1 MTVPVSW
8 PRRALLE
15 ACGAALLPRL
25 ARAQVVVVPGV
36 VYAVGEKFDGS
47 FNEAALRGHER
58 FQALTGQPFYEY
70 LPTQLTEF
78 PRALEA
84 LIRRGATDV
93 TAVGF
98 YWAQPLAETAP
109 SYPEVRF
116 NLIDAVAEAPNV
128 RSITFRAYEGA
139 YLTGVIAALTSRTGK
154 IGFIVAMDIPLL
166 REFVDGFRDGAQ
178 ATRPETE
185 VVVSVVGTTPA
196 AFNDPTAAAE
206 LARAQFAQGVD
217 VVFAGAGASNLG
229 IFDAARQ
236 AGRFAIG
243 VDSNQNP
250 LAPGTILTS
259 MLKRVD
265 VAVLSALEDARAGRW
280 TPGHRSLGL
289 AEDAVGWSLDEHNET
304 LVPPPVRDA
313 AEAARQR
320 LIAAAPRR

>member
-1 MTVPVSW
+1 MPVRRLPRRAALAGLAGSLAMSW
-8 PRRALLE
+8 PR
-15 ACGAALLPRL
+15 
-25 ARAQVVVVPGV
+25 AQPAVVPGV
-36 VYAVGEKFDGS
+36 IYAVGEKFDGS

-58 FQALTGQPFYEY
+58 FQAETGRPFYEY
-70 LPTQLTEF
+70 LPTQLAEF
-78 PRALEA
+78 PRAVEA

-109 SYPEVRF
+109 RHPALRF
-116 NLIDAVAEAPNV
+116 NLIDAIAEARNV
-128 RSITFRAYEGA
+128 RSITFRAYEGC
-139 YLTGVIAALTSRTGK
+139 YLTGVIAALTSRSGK

-166 REFVDGFRDGAQ
+166 REFVDGFRDGAL
-178 ATRPETE
+178 ATRPD
-185 VVVSVVGTTPA
+185 VAVLVSVVGTTPA
-196 AFNDPTAAAE
+196 AFNDPTSAAE
-206 LARAQFAQGVD
+206 LARSQFAQGVD

-265 VAVLSALEDARAGRW
+265 VAVRSALDDAQAGRW
-280 TPGHRSLGL
+280 TPGHLSLGL
-289 AEDAVGWSLDEHNET
+289 AEDAVGWALDEHNAA
-304 LVPPPVRDA
+304 LIPQPVRDA
-313 AEAARQR
+313 VEAARQR
-320 LIAAAPRR
+320 LIAAPPRR

>member
-1 MTVPVSW
+1 MTVRGAL
-8 PRRALLE
+8 PRRPLL
-15 ACGAALLPRL
+15 AALAVGFLPRI
-25 ARAQVVVVPGV
+25 AAGGAGIVPGV

-58 FQALTGQPFYEY
+58 FQAATGQPFYEY
-70 LPTQLTEF
+70 LPTQLAEF
-78 PRALEA
+78 RRAVEA
-84 LIRRGATDV
+84 LLRRGATDV

-109 SYPEVRF
+109 SYPAVRF

-128 RSITFRAYEGA
+128 RSITFRAYEGS
-139 YLTGVIAALTSRTGK
+139 YLTGVIAALTTKTGK

-178 ATRPETE
+178 ATRPEIA

-206 LARAQFAQGVD
+206 LARTQFARGVD

-265 VAVLSALEDARAGRW
+265 VAVLTALEDAQTGRW

-289 AEDAVGWSLDEHNET
+289 AEDAVGWALDEHNEA
-304 LVPPPVRDA
+304 LIAPPVRA
-313 AEAARQR
+313 AVEAARQR
-320 LIAAAPRR
+320 LIAAPPRR

>member
-1 MTVPVSW
+1 MTAASLD
-8 PRRALLE
+8 RRSLL
-15 ACGAALLPRL
+15 AALPGLIALGPAL
-25 ARAQVVVVPGV
+25 AEVAVVPGV

-58 FQALTGQPFYEY
+58 FQAATGQPFYEY
-70 LPTQLTEF
+70 LPTQLAEF
-78 PRALEA
+78 PRAVEA

-109 SYPEVRF
+109 SYPKVRF
-116 NLIDAVAEAPNV
+116 NLIDAVAAAPNV

-139 YLTGVIAALTSRTGK
+139 YLTGVIAALTSRTGR

-166 REFVDGFRDGAQ
+166 REFIDGFRDGAQ
-178 ATRPETE
+178 ATRPETA

-206 LARAQFAQGVD
+206 LARTQFAQGVE

-265 VAVLSALEDARAGRW
+265 VAVLTALEDARAGRW
-280 TPGHRSLGL
+280 TPGHQSLGL

-304 LVPPPVRDA
+304 LIPLPVRDA
-313 AEAARQR
+313 VEAARRR
-320 LIAAAPRR
+320 LIADPPRR